1 VNNTINMLLVGVGGQ
16 GTILAS
22 RIIASVA
29 QSRGMSVKLSEV
41 HGMAQRGGSVVTYLR
56 MGEKIFSPL
65 IERGQADI
73 ILAFEQ
79 LEAWRSLPFLKEEG
93 TVVVNSQVI
102 YPVPVI
108 LGHKKYP
115 PEILSRLKKNT
126 SRVLQVDAPA
136 LAQKAGNDR
145 TVNVALLGVL
155 AREMEFDKEDW
166 EKALENIIPEK
177 VLEPNLKAFQY
188 GYGEG

>member
-1 VNNTINMLLVGVGGQ
+1 MSNTINMLLVGVGGQ

-29 QSRGMSVKLSEV
+29 QSRGLSVKLSEV

-56 MGEKIFSPL
+56 MGEEIFSPL

-79 LEAWRSLPFLKEEG
+79 LEAWRALPFLKEEG

-108 LGHKKYP
+108 LGYKKYP
-115 PEILSRLKKNT
+115 SEILSRLKKNT
-126 SRVLQVDAPA
+126 SRVLEVDAPA

-155 AREMEFDKEDW
+155 ARQMEFAQEDW
-166 EKALENIIPEK
+166 EKALKNTIPAR

>member
-1 VNNTINMLLVGVGGQ
+1 MNKKINILLAGVGGQ

-22 RIIASVA
+22 RVIASLA
-29 QSRGMSVKLSEV
+29 QSRGLEVKLSEV

-56 MGEKIFSPL
+56 MGERIYSPL

-79 LEAWRSLPFLKEEG
+79 LEAWRALPFLKEGG
-93 TVVVNSQVI
+93 TVVVNSQII

-108 LGHKKYP
+108 LGYIEYP
-115 PEILSRLKKNT
+115 PNIIKRLKINT
-126 SRVLQVDAPA
+126 PRVIEVDAPA
-136 LAQKAGNDR
+136 LAREAGNDR
-145 TVNVALLGVL
+145 TVNVVLLGVL
-155 AREMEFDKEDW
+155 ARQMEFSREEW
-166 EKALENIIPEK
+166 EKALNSVIPAK
-177 VLEPNLKAFQY
+177 ILEPNLKAFQL